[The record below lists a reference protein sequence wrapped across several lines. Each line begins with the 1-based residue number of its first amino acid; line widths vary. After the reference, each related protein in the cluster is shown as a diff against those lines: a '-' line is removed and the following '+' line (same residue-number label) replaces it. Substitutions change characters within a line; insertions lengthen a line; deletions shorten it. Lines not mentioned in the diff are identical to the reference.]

1 MPGYDYGNPRVRAM
15 KSRLLSR
22 EELEALARLED
33 PPSLIAALSKT
44 PYEPAVE
51 AALTI
56 TSGAACVQ
64 EAHRQDLLE
73 TLRKLKEFYTGPAQ
87 DNLRLWVRRYD
98 LHNLKAI
105 LRGLSQNFLA
115 DEILPALLPVGE
127 IPESI
132 LKRLVRAESTRE
144 VINLLVS
151 LGLPFAQPL
160 LELQG
165 KSPNAPVSEM
175 ELVLEKWYFQQ
186 AGKALRR
193 PPQDAAVLKA
203 SLELE
208 ADLLNLITAL
218 RYVSHP
224 VEREYLPHP
233 IRELFVGPGSLPPE
247 KLETFSA
254 QDSYP
259 DAVNLLRETP
269 YSKALQTGLEAYQ
282 RSGLVSEFE
291 VQLRRYRL
299 SWLSGQIQ
307 RDALG
312 IGVPLGYLALK
323 INEISNLLWIS
334 RGAALKLDPKL
345 IQENLEF
352 AV

>member
-15 KSRLLSR
+15 KSRLLTR
-22 EELEALARLED
+22 EELEALTKLKN

-44 PYEPAVE
+44 PYQQAVE
-51 AALTI
+51 TALTY
-56 TSGAACVQ
+56 TSGVVCVQ
-64 EAHRQDLLE
+64 EALRQDLLE
-73 TLRKLKEFYTGPAQ
+73 TLRKLRTFYSGSAQ
-87 DNLRLWVRRYD
+87 DNLKLWVMRYD

-115 DEILPALLPVGE
+115 DEIFPALLPVGE

-132 LKRLVRAESTRE
+132 LKRLAKEESPRE
-144 VINLLVS
+144 MINLLVS

-175 ELVLEKWYFQQ
+175 ELALEKWYFRLVQN
-186 AGKALRR
+186 ALRK
-193 PPQDAAVLKA
+193 PPPDAAVLKA

-208 ADLLNLITAL
+208 ADLVNLITAL
-218 RYVSHP
+218 RYVNHP
-224 VEREYLPHP
+224 VERKNLPHP
-233 IRELFVGPGSLPPE
+233 IRELFVPPGSLP
-247 KLETFSA
+247 LEA
-254 QDSYP
+254 LEELAQQDSYQ
-259 DAVNLLRETP
+259 DAVNLVQEST
-269 YSKALQTGLEAYQ
+269 YGKALQAGLEVYQ

-291 VQLRRYRL
+291 VQLRHYRL
-299 SWLSGQIQ
+299 SWLTKQIQ
-307 RDALG
+307 RDQLG

-345 IQENLEF
+345 IEENLEF

>member
-15 KSRLLSR
+15 KSRLLTR
-22 EELEALARLED
+22 KALETLAALKD

-44 PYEPAVE
+44 PYEAAVE
-51 AALTI
+51 IALTYTDGVVCI
-56 TSGAACVQ
+56 Q
-64 EAHRQDLLE
+64 EALRQNLLE
-73 TLRKLKEFYTGPAQ
+73 TLRKLRTFYSGPAQ
-87 DNLRLWVRRYD
+87 ENLKLWVLRYD

-132 LKRLVRAESTRE
+132 LKRLVRAESQRE
-144 VINLLVS
+144 VISLLVS

-165 KSPNAPVSEM
+165 KSPNAPVSEA
-175 ELVLEKWYFQQ
+175 ELVLEKWYFRQ
-186 AGKALRR
+186 AQEALKK
-193 PPQDAAVLKA
+193 PPRDAVVLKT

-208 ADLLNLITAL
+208 ADLINLITAL
-218 RYVSHP
+218 RYVNHP
-224 VEREYLPHP
+224 VEREHLPHP
-233 IRELFVGPGSLPPE
+233 IGELFVTPGSLMPE
-247 KLETFSA
+247 KLETLSK
-254 QDSYP
+254 QDSYQ
-259 DAVNLLRETP
+259 DAADLLQKSD
-269 YSKALQTGLEAYQ
+269 YSRALQAGLEAYQ

-291 VQLRRYRL
+291 VHLRRYRL
-299 SWLSGQIQ
+299 NWLSGQIL
-307 RDALG
+307 RDPLG

-345 IQENLEF
+345 IRENLEF